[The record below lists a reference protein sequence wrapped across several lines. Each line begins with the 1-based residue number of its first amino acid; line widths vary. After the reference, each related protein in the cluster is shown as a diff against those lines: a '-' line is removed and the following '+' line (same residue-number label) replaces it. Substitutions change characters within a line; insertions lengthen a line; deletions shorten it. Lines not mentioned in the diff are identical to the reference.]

1 MRRPESSSERPGPPP
16 VQTLGC
22 TPQSGVHV
30 ASKPPESLDF
40 EEQILDEERLRGHL
54 ARLSRLAV
62 DLEVTMKMTPQSP
75 AKQVSLQDLVAP
87 LVENRAFG
95 GQIQYTYWGCRW
107 LDTLISCRAGVRLV
121 RLQLSG

>member
-1 MRRPESSSERPGPPP
+1 M
-16 VQTLGC
+16 QTLGC